1 MRAQERR
8 QPRHHCVHPDALRD
22 RCAHGAFRPIVEAI
36 DLVADAVELFFN
48 PPSPG
53 KHAPAGFGHHVAA
66 GLERNQGRLAPA
78 RERRQSPSHRR
89 LTATQAPRG
98 CGQGARARER
108 EKEAQVV
115 PILHAF
121 VHSRHSRLSHA
132 VPAAIAVETSN
143 AQAAPGLRHRLR
155 HLLRAALRGG
165 HSRHSGRAHRSARA
179 RVRLVARHH
188 LLCHLRQPAAL
199 RADGAVLRHHRR
211 AHRHPAHHGLGDG
224 PARCIALCRHVHA
237 RILAAGAHLGPLRRR
252 RLGNGRA
259 GHRRGGGHALV
270 TKNRGLVMG
279 MLTASTATG
288 QLLFLPVLAKAVETD
303 GWRAAVRIVG
313 VVALAALALALIFV
327 RESPAELGLPAYG
340 DTEVRPIVPPAEN
353 PARVALRAL
362 TSASRS
368 TDFWLLSGTFFICGA
383 STNGL
388 IGTHLIPACFDHG
401 IPEVRA
407 AGLLATMGIFDLAGT
422 TASGWFTD
430 RFDSRKLLFTY
441 YALRGLAL
449 IFLPRAL
456 TAQSGLF
463 VFAVFYGLD
472 WIATVP
478 PTMRLATESFGAAE
492 GPIVFGWIV
501 AAHQVGAGMAA
512 LGAGLIRTSLGDY
525 QLAFMSAG
533 ALCFFAAALALAVGR
548 VRIGFPAAT
557 SAQ

>member
-1 MRAQERR
+1 MRKL
-8 QPRHHCVHPDALRD
+8 HP
-22 RCAHGAFRPIVEAI
+22 
-36 DLVADAVELFFN
+36 
-48 PPSPG
+48 
-53 KHAPAGFGHHVAA
+53 
-66 GLERNQGRLAPA
+66 
-78 RERRQSPSHRR
+78 
-89 LTATQAPRG
+89 
-98 CGQGARARER
+98 
-108 EKEAQVV
+108 
-115 PILHAF
+115 AF
-121 VHSRHSRLSHA
+121 VTAFATFCVLLCAAAIRATPGVLIVPLEHEFGWSRATISFAISVNLLLYGLMG
-132 VPAAIAVETSN
+132 PFCAAIAARIGIRRTM
-143 AQAAPGLRHRLR
+143 ALAMGLLAASLFAATYM
-155 HLLRAALRGG
+155 RASWQLVLIWGFCVGAGSGMVAL
-165 HSRHSGRAHRSARA
+165 
-179 RVRLVARHH
+179 VI
-188 LLCHLRQPAAL
+188 
-199 RADGAVLRHHRR
+199 GAVVVTRWF
-211 AHRHPAHHGLGDG
+211 
-224 PARCIALCRHVHA
+224 
-237 RILAAGAHLGPLRRR
+237 
-252 RLGNGRA
+252 
-259 GHRRGGGHALV
+259 

-313 VVALAALALALIFV
+313 VVALAALSLALIFV

-362 TSASRS
+362 TRASRS

-407 AGLLATMGIFDLAGT
+407 AGLLATMVIFDLAAT

-449 IFLPRAL
+449 IFLQRAL
-456 TAQSGLF
+456 TAQSGLI

-557 SAQ
+557 SAQLARSRPWRPWAAPPPAP